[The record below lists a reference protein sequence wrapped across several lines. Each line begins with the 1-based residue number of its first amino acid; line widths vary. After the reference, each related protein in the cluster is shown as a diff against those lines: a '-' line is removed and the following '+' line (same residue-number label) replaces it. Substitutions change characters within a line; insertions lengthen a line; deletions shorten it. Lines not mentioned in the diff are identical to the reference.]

1 MDIDNFLTNVAT
13 GNAVEAQSN
22 IHDILSAKAFE
33 ALDGYK
39 QEIAKAMF
47 APEVVSQDQEQEN
60 TDEVTG

>member
-39 QEIAKAMF
+39 QDIAKAMF
-47 APEVVSQDQEQEN
+47 SPDTEKNQELSDEN
-60 TDEVTG
+60 SN